1 MGMAGADAS
10 VAAARVRQRAQGRL
24 GAADGAVPG
33 AARLAR
39 QVVCSLLLT
48 VVCPLPLQVQ
58 LVTQDNRASHDYAL
72 EVSLQVWSCPCLPP
86 SLHSHP
92 FWGARAGSA
101 PLTVVWPLLHPLL
114 LSPLSLQ
121 TPLNINLT
129 AALAET
135 LLKSFAIAQ
144 QRQEKEDRED
154 KERPPS
160 GHQAARRIRA
170 GQGAAA
176 ASLDDDQ
183 SRFCLVNRTGE
194 ELCFGPAN
202 AAGWAAAAAAAAST
216 TAATTAAAAAA
227 AAASTAP
234 SASDAAAAP
243 AATTTTTAA
252 VAEEEAEPPPS
263 SRDDTVLSVAHG
275 ASCRFDFWH
284 IRSEEQ
290 TLRAILAPSAVC
302 RSHHG
307 APTWACAGVA

>member
-1 MGMAGADAS
+1 M
-10 VAAARVRQRAQGRL
+10 
-24 GAADGAVPG
+24 P
-33 AARLAR
+33 
-39 QVVCSLLLT
+39 
-48 VVCPLPLQVQ
+48 
-58 LVTQDNRASHDYAL
+58 
-72 EVSLQVWSCPCLPP
+72 LPP
-86 SLHSHP
+86 SLPP
-92 FWGARAGSA
+92 FAPLLGRAGSA

-216 TAATTAAAAAA
+216 TAATAAAAAAAA

>member
-1 MGMAGADAS
+1 M
-10 VAAARVRQRAQGRL
+10 
-24 GAADGAVPG
+24 P
-33 AARLAR
+33 
-39 QVVCSLLLT
+39 
-48 VVCPLPLQVQ
+48 
-58 LVTQDNRASHDYAL
+58 
-72 EVSLQVWSCPCLPP
+72 LPP
-86 SLHSHP
+86 SLPP
-92 FWGARAGSA
+92 FAPLLGRAGSA

-202 AAGWAAAAAAAAST
+202 AAGWAAARPRYLPLTTHDDPPLPKASHSST
-216 TAATTAAAAAA
+216 TLCWIVG
-227 AAASTAP
+227 
-234 SASDAAAAP
+234 AP
-243 AATTTTTAA
+243 AGNT
-252 VAEEEAEPPPS
+252 
-263 SRDDTVLSVAHG
+263 SV
-275 ASCRFDFWH
+275 SLP
-284 IRSEEQ
+284 Q
-290 TLRAILAPSAVC
+290 LAL
-302 RSHHG
+302 
-307 APTWACAGVA
+307 T